1 MGYLLKLL
9 STFCFGIEN
18 CLWKFPLNGNIPFLN
33 SIFIRS
39 LISSILL
46 LLLNFLVLHIFNTE
60 ITNKLINRN
69 FEGIHLI
76 LSITLSAFS
85 YYGLHFYNLSL
96 KHGTVSTSISLA
108 SIKTWLGVGI
118 GIIIFK
124 ESFAIQQLVS
134 FIIILTGVFLIDGTN
149 GFQFKFTKN
158 TSYALL
164 AAFFWGISFA
174 LFKYTTKWMGP
185 LFFSL
190 ILEGTVCIMAFVISV
205 YYFKTKIKLGSI
217 LKANPI
223 FLLMGALVVFAV
235 ILNNL
240 SYNYLPVSTIS
251 LLSNNT
257 QIVALLFSAIVL
269 NERLSLKKYVGIII
283 IFLAIILVTL

>member
-39 LISSILL
+39 LISSVLL
-46 LLLNFLVLHIFNTE
+46 LLLNLLVFFIFSTQIN
-60 ITNKLINRN
+60 NKLINVN
-69 FEGIHLI
+69 FKSIHLV
-76 LSITLSAFS
+76 LSIMLSAFS

-96 KHGTVSTSISLA
+96 KHGTVSTSVSIASL
-108 SIKTWLGVGI
+108 KTWLGVGI
-118 GIIIFK
+118 GLIVFK
-124 ESFAIQQLVS
+124 ENFSIIHLFSFVM
-134 FIIILTGVFLIDGTN
+134 ILIGVFLIDNKKGLEIN
-149 GFQFKFTKN
+149 PSKN
-158 TSYALL
+158 TLFALL

-185 LFFSL
+185 LLFSL
-190 ILEGTVCIMAFVISV
+190 ILETTVCMMSMIISV
-205 YYFKTKIKLGSI
+205 YYFKTKIKLLPL
-217 LKANPI
+217 LKVNPI
-223 FLLMGALVVFAV
+223 FFLMGALVVIAV
-235 ILNNL
+235 IFNNL

-257 QIVALLFSAIVL
+257 QIVALLFSAFVL
-269 NERLSLKKYVGIII
+269 NERLSLKKYFGIVVVLI
-283 IFLAIILVTL
+283 AIILISL